1 MHYVE
6 EIQRGIDYIE
16 QRLDEPI
23 DLRSVSREAGIS
35 HAHFQRIFKAVTGE
49 TLKAYVRSRRL
60 AGALELLSGTEMRIL
75 DVAITSGFES
85 QESFARAFKRLFGL
99 TPTEYRAIGTRNLF
113 PRKLRFDEAYL
124 AHLEG
129 SMTLEPVI
137 EERSAMHVVGL
148 RTGFSGPG
156 AEKNTIGADLPGL
169 WADFLQLVP
178 TVPQLTPVPLYGVIA
193 PAPDDDEELVY
204 LAAGEV
210 GADRSSPSPPL
221 VTHSVPGGLYAVFEH
236 RGPAHLVDK
245 TVDYIYGTWLMRS
258 GHRHTCGPDLEIYD
272 DDWQGDSEDS
282 IMRYAIPVSPMP
294 NQRLGGPHQ

>member
-1 MHYVE
+1 MDYVE

-23 DLRSVSREAGIS
+23 DLPSVSRAAGIS
-35 HAHFQRIFKAVTGE
+35 HAHFQRIFKVVTGE

-75 DVAITSGFES
+75 DVAIASGFES

-99 TPTEYRAIGTRNLF
+99 TPTEYRAIGARNLF

-124 AHLEG
+124 THLDG
-129 SMTLEPVI
+129 SMSLEPTI
-137 EERSAMHVVGL
+137 EERPAMAVVGL
-148 RTGFSGPG
+148 RTSFSGPG
-156 AEKNTIGADLPGL
+156 AEKNTIGADLSGL

-178 TVPQLTPVPLYGVIA
+178 RVPQIVPVPLFGVVT
-193 PAPDDDEELVY
+193 PAAEDEEELIY

-210 GADRSSPSPPL
+210 GAECSNLPPPL
-221 VTHSVPGGLYAVFEH
+221 VTTAVPGGHYAVFEH

-258 GHRHTCGPDLEIYD
+258 GHRHTRGPDLEIYG
-272 DDWQGDSEDS
+272 DDWQPENDNS
-282 IMRYAIPVSPMP
+282 IMHYAIPVDA
-294 NQRLGGPHQ
+294 GPDGRPAT